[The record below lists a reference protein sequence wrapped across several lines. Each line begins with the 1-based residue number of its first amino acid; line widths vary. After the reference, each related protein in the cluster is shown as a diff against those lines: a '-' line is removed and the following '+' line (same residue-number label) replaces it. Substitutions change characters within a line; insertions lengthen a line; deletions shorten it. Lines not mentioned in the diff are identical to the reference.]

1 MAGQPIRVY
10 WQPQLRAWKGRLHSG
25 EGPGAEVHAASFL
38 RRRELVLDEALRD
51 DGPELARI
59 LTHELFHFVWI
70 RLGNRQ
76 RQDWEAVLLKEL
88 AARARGEL
96 GWSAECRKQRLSGE
110 DWRERKRRWREY
122 CCESFCD
129 TAAWI
134 YGGLGDHDEFTLAER
149 FRARRRAWFAHLPK
163 TLHL

>member
-1 MAGQPIRVY
+1 
-10 WQPQLRAWKGRLHSG
+10 
-25 EGPGAEVHAASFL
+25 VHAASFP
-38 RRRELVLDEALRD
+38 RRRELVLDEALQD
-51 DGPELARI
+51 DEPELARI

-76 RQDWEAVLLKEL
+76 RQDWETLLLKEM

-96 GWSAECRKQRLSGE
+96 GWSAEWRKQRLSGE

-134 YGGLGDHDEFTLAER
+134 YGGLGDHDEFTLAQR
-149 FRARRRAWFAHLPK
+149 FRSRRRVWFAGLPS
-163 TLHL
+163 TLHI